1 MQSANLDDFVERVNE
16 RTDIYSV
23 VSRYVPLKQKGG
35 RYWGRCPFHNEKTA
49 SFSVSADKGLF
60 YCFGCGKGGNVFKFL
75 SLIENITYFE
85 AIKLQ
90 AQRLGI
96 ELPTKN
102 LSPEEARRLREE
114 KILYKLN
121 ELAQDFFHEC
131 LIKTARGEVGR
142 KYLAGRGITPET
154 IETFKMGFAPDEW
167 NNLLNRLTRQNFS
180 PELIESV
187 GLVAKR
193 KNSSG
198 YYDRFRGRV
207 MIPIVDTLGHVVG
220 FGGRI
225 LNSDDDTKPKY
236 LNTPE
241 TAIFNKRN
249 LLFGL
254 NKSNRAI
261 MEAGAAIVVEGYMDV
276 ISLFSAGI
284 ENVVATLG
292 TAFTPEHVKLI
303 LRYARKVIFC
313 YDSDEAGQRATI
325 RALPI
330 VQAAGAEV
338 FVIKVPDGKD
348 PDDFIRKH
356 GKEAFQTLIRNA
368 QTLVDYRMKYVLANA
383 ELSTVHGKIQ
393 ALREILPVVVKLE
406 DVTERNAYCAKIADA
421 LLLDVKIVTDELTRL
436 RQTQQEIRGA
446 PVKKTLNTP
455 KSFSEENSVI
465 CGACEAILRFLWKN
479 SDMLDYVLVMLT
491 RDIFPEP
498 YGEILDWLKG
508 CAQQG
513 KRVDQI
519 SAAKNLSESANTQL
533 ARILMNGADESRD
546 TQMEVFDD
554 AVKAL
559 RKIIYKKKYDELLAQ
574 VNEFHS
580 SDRQAYDKLV
590 QSLHKVRAELYRLK
604 SS

>member
-23 VSRYVPLKQKGG
+23 VSRYALKQKGG

-49 SFSVSADKGLF
+49 SFSVSTDKGLF

-142 KYLAGRGITPET
+142 KYLAGRGITPKT

-590 QSLHKVRAELYRLK
+590 QSLHKVRAELNRLK